1 MLPQLRQPCTDFVA
15 GNMAWDRGA
24 NGRGPQSGHTGR
36 ASERPLPVQAGFS
49 GQDSKAGGE
58 HGSAQ
63 HKNVP
68 TARVVARPA
77 RGAVGANAAAE
88 PATAATRAERN
99 MADSDKRAWRLD
111 P

>member
-1 MLPQLRQPCTDFVA
+1 ML
-15 GNMAWDRGA
+15 
-24 NGRGPQSGHTGR
+24 
-36 ASERPLPVQAGFS
+36 AGFS
-49 GQDSKAGGE
+49 DKTRRRGRE

-99 MADSDKRAWRLD
+99 MADSDKRALEIN